1 MQRSRL
7 VVRAGTVG
15 VVACGLVLAVAA
27 TRGGQ
32 APPPALGP
40 AIVVQVAGP
49 SRPASPAPALDET
62 CRPTPAAPELT
73 AADRRAGR

>member
-7 VVRAGTVG
+7 IVKAGTAG
-15 VVACGLVLAVAA
+15 VVACGLVLAAVAIW
-27 TRGGQ
+27 GGQ

-49 SRPASPAPALDET
+49 SPPRAPEPDRVRGET
-62 CRPTPAAPELT
+62 CLPTG
-73 AADRRAGR
+73 RQAGR